1 MVVPPPVLGNP
12 RDNGQD
18 PSHGHTHTCTTQESA
33 SVFLSDAPA
42 SSIDTD
48 WSQWLQTTAQR
59 SKAQGIFRAY
69 LGPHEYDIFDQVLD
83 SDSGLVDFTSC
94 DSTTTCSGDHKIASE
109 NATALT
115 DSASTSLDMATAL
128 APASEVCP
136 RTVTWFRARSMV
148 FEQIIPKIFSTSC
161 PCTTID
167 MITTDDKEN
176 HSPASNSLPQGE
188 DVNSTTISQQ
198 NLVMPGSVE
207 PAAPMLLPVAPASR
221 PITSDDDYDDNYD
234 DDGDDAH
241 GNNNNN
247 NNHDLTLSREESAP
261 SPPVPLDITSPSV
274 PKAEQPSY
282 PETFRIP
289 TNAVF
294 HTLEDD
300 LEVANEL
307 LRYEEWQRQH
317 SSAKDDPD
325 PTQTTTDPQGG
336 SNSRPTSPTG
346 QVSDVMIAGL
356 CRTQPHLR
364 HLFHTLDR
372 KRQMLGFSE
381 KEFRHLLS
389 DLRTHRSKWAS
400 DEKVG
405 QEELYEALEKV
416 LVDLKHYG
424 EHSQPFLTKVNRRE
438 APDYYDV
445 IKEPMDLATMTKKLR
460 ALQYPS
466 KKAFMY
472 DINLIVDNCLFYNS
486 DPANIYRRH
495 AFAFRRKAES
505 LLKLVPNITIRD
517 RAAGESEDHFL
528 EYDGMQGNMSDGERS
543 MDTLQTNGLVPEVST
558 PGSSVM
564 SRTGTRDMTHDQSNV
579 TTPQRLRSNTIQSNG
594 SVPSLA
600 QPFPGADLDV
610 IPEPTSEVEPDDS
623 SSGTLAVP
631 VDTRDVQT
639 VLWELKTDLY
649 RARKVNEAE
658 NLCTTRPIP
667 GGELGRHLAPTGEV
681 RRPDTMSLF
690 QEATHLQYDT
700 VRWQNGQ
707 LVEAQEEPSAEL
719 VQGGRHNFV
728 RQETLTL
735 NPHLNTAYP
744 STSLDQHPSNGYSMG
759 ISVRTT
765 TKADQSSSAYPDS
778 TEPSSDFPRILRSIQ
793 TVLRPV
799 PLLPE
804 YEYQAGLPDLRHPQ
818 CGSVIPAGFTPAEYT
833 PLPDQPLWRYR
844 SALIPTRAK
853 LPHRIYSNL
862 HTLRQIRD
870 IDDKIW
876 SARLNLPMGIKP
888 NDADPDD
895 EDALLEAAEDG
906 PHQTR
911 DPALAMLTQPR
922 GFEVAT
928 TDANPGSVASSSDDL
943 PPLQLN
949 RSTAYSLLSR
959 VVTLLVTHVGFE
971 DLHVMAVAVI
981 TDLAVN
987 CLMNIGKTVK
997 LYCDKYARKMEPH
1010 EIIAHALF
1018 ENGLEQLGDLER
1030 YLRDDIERL
1039 GPKLQDL
1046 QRKLEHA
1053 YIRVLDQPA
1062 EEDDD
1067 DEYTSGSGYTS
1078 SSDDE
1083 VVPDGKDATAEKRQ
1097 LTENKTEGKEM
1108 DLETN
1113 ADQVY
1118 LAGDFGDSLG
1128 GDDFFGFKNLGLD
1141 EEYGMDNLRLPSHL
1155 LLGQSG
1161 QQVGSGN
1168 APKKRKRKHSK
1179 LAYRRPKVQW
1189 APVSHENMSNQI
1201 GLLRPLYEKKLGAAA
1216 TAVEDDDLPVRQR
1229 YNGFK
1234 PKQPLLVK
1242 RPLASLKQGLADGG
1256 SSNVSK
1262 KSKSASKAALAP
1274 PTKP

>member
-1 MVVPPPVLGNP
+1 M
-12 RDNGQD
+12 
-18 PSHGHTHTCTTQESA
+18 
-33 SVFLSDAPA
+33 
-42 SSIDTD
+42 DTD

-59 SKAQGIFRAY
+59 SKASGTFRAY
-69 LGPHEYDIFDQVLD
+69 LGPHEYDAFDQVLD
-83 SDSGLVDFTSC
+83 SEAGLVDVISC
-94 DSTTTCSGDHKIASE
+94 DSTTTCSGHHKPASE
-109 NATALT
+109 NTTVLT
-115 DSASTSLDMATAL
+115 DSTSTSLM
-128 APASEVCP
+128 
-136 RTVTWFRARSMV
+136 TWFRARSMV
-148 FEQIIPKIFSTSC
+148 FEQTIPKLFPTSC

-167 MITTDDKEN
+167 VIKADDKETQN
-176 HSPASNSLPQGE
+176 PASDSLPQGE
-188 DVNSTTISQQ
+188 NINATIIPQR
-198 NLVMPGSVE
+198 NPIIPVPVE
-207 PAAPMLLPVAPASR
+207 PTAPMLLPMAPAPR
-221 PITSDDDYDDNYD
+221 PISSDDDYDDNYD
-234 DDGDDAH
+234 DEGDDAN
-241 GNNNNN
+241 GSSKNF
-247 NNHDLTLSREESAP
+247 DPTIPREESVP
-261 SPPVPLDITSPSV
+261 SPPVPLGNKSPSA
-274 PKAEQPSY
+274 PKVEQPSY

-289 TNAVF
+289 INAVF

-317 SSAKDDPD
+317 SSAKDDSD
-325 PTQTTTDPQGG
+325 STQATTDPQGG
-336 SNSRPTSPTG
+336 GGGGSSSRPTSPTG

-364 HLFHTLDR
+364 HLLHTIDS

-381 KEFRHLLS
+381 REFRHLLL

-466 KKAFMY
+466 KRAFLY

-486 DPANIYRRH
+486 DPANVYRRH

-505 LLKLVPNITIRD
+505 LLKLVPNITIRN
-517 RAAGESEDHFL
+517 RIAGEGEEHFL
-528 EYDGMQGNMSDGERS
+528 EYDGTQGNMSDGERS

-564 SRTGTRDMTHDQSNV
+564 SRTGTRDMAHDQSNA
-579 TTPQRLRSNTIQSNG
+579 TTPQRVRSNTIQSNG

-600 QPFPGADLDV
+600 HPFPSTDLDV
-610 IPEPTSEVEPDDS
+610 IPEPTSDLEPDDG
-623 SSGTLAVP
+623 SSGTHAVP

-658 NLCTTRPIP
+658 NLCAAQPVPGDELRRP
-667 GGELGRHLAPTGEV
+667 LTPTGET
-681 RRPDTMSLF
+681 RRSDTMSLF

-707 LVEAQEEPSAEL
+707 LVEVHEEPSTEL
-719 VQGGRHNFV
+719 IVQGARRNFT
-728 RQETLTL
+728 RQGTLSRNLRLDT
-735 NPHLNTAYP
+735 TVYP
-744 STSLDQHPSNGYSMG
+744 NTSLDQRLSNGYSMG
-759 ISVRTT
+759 ISISATT
-765 TKADQSSSAYPDS
+765 ETDQPSPAHPDS
-778 TEPSSDFPRILRSIQ
+778 AEPSADFPRILRSIQ

-804 YEYQAGLPDLRHPQ
+804 YEYQAGLPDVPHPRY
-818 CGSVIPAGFTPAEYT
+818 GSVIPAGFASHEYT

-844 SALIPTRAK
+844 SALIPTRSK

-876 SARLNLPMGIKP
+876 SARLNLPMGVKP
-888 NDADPDD
+888 SGTDPDD
-895 EDALLEAAEDG
+895 EDALLEVAEDD
-906 PHQTR
+906 PHHTV
-911 DPALAMLTQPR
+911 DPVLAMLTQPR

-928 TDANPGSVASSSDDL
+928 TNSNPNGVPYSPEDL
-943 PPLQLN
+943 PPLELN

-959 VVTLLVTHVGFE
+959 VVALLVTHVGFE
-971 DLHVMAVAVI
+971 DLQVMAVAVI

-1010 EIIAHALF
+1010 ELIAHALF

-1053 YIRVLDQPA
+1053 YIRALDQPTDG
-1062 EEDDD
+1062 DDD
-1067 DEYTSGSGYTS
+1067 DEYTSGSEYTS
-1078 SSDDE
+1078 SSDDG
-1083 VVPDGKDATAEKRQ
+1083 VAPDGKDVPVGKRR
-1097 LTENKTEGKEM
+1097 LTDSKTEDKEI
-1108 DLETN
+1108 DLEAN
-1113 ADQVY
+1113 EDRAY

-1141 EEYGMDNLRLPSHL
+1141 EEYGMDNLRLPTHL

-1161 QQVGSGN
+1161 QQVGGDN
-1168 APKKRKRKHSK
+1168 VPKKRKRKRSK
-1179 LAYRRPKVQW
+1179 LAYRRPKIQW
-1189 APVSHENMSNQI
+1189 SPISNENLSNQI
-1201 GLLRPLYEKKLGAAA
+1201 GLLCPLYEKKLRAAA
-1216 TAVEDDDLPVRQR
+1216 TAVEDDDLPLRQR
-1229 YNGFK
+1229 FNAYK
-1234 PKQPLLVK
+1234 PKQPMLVK
-1242 RPLASLKQGLADGG
+1242 RPLASLKQALADKGLSG
-1256 SSNVSK
+1256 ISR
-1262 KSKSASKAALAP
+1262 KSKNANKSTLAS